1 MRYVALLRG
10 INVGGNTKV
19 EMARLR
25 AMFEKL
31 GYTNVVT
38 YINSGNVLF
47 DDNRAKNDVPY
58 IIEQA
63 IQDEFALNVPVLV
76 RNADEM
82 HALASLVPAE
92 WLNDTVQRTDVLFL
106 WDAIDNEEILAKI
119 KINPDIERV
128 MYTPG
133 ALIWNIDRQYVT
145 RGGGLKLIK
154 SDVYK
159 QMTIRNINTVR
170 KLQQLM
176 ERG

>member
-25 AMFEKL
+25 AVFEKL

-47 DDNRAKNDVPY
+47 DDNQGKNDVPH

-76 RNADEM
+76 RTADEM
-82 HALASLVPAE
+82 HTLASLVPAE

-106 WDAIDNEEILAKI
+106 WDVIDNKEILTKI

-133 ALIWNIDRQYVT
+133 ALIWNIERQYVT

-154 SDVYK
+154 SDAYK

-170 KLQQLM
+170 KLQQLV
-176 ERG
+176 ERV